1 MLEKDQLRKLVN
13 QIISKKTPEE
23 IAEESAQIRKNLDR
37 LYKSIKKSIL
47 PFKYS
52 PHFMAYYPLN
62 DEVDIKDSLEKWSA
76 TGLSL
81 PRMVDNEIVPFFV
94 RDLEKDLC
102 VSKNWGLKQGGIKEP
117 SDACQSIESFEL
129 KLIRAVIIPGRA
141 FDKRGNRVGRGK
153 GHYDKFLL
161 NIPRAT
167 KIGVCFHNQL
177 FGSVP
182 REDHDIQLDHVVTNK
197 GIYNCAEWRNKEEL
211 L

>member
-13 QIISKKTPEE
+13 QILSKKTSEE
-23 IAEESAQIRKNLDR
+23 KAEDSTQIRKNLDIS
-37 LYKSIKKSIL
+37 YKNIEKSIL

-52 PHFMAYYPLN
+52 PHIMAYYPLN

-81 PRMVDNEIVPFFV
+81 PRMVDNKIVPFFV
-94 RDLEKDLC
+94 SNLEKDLC
-102 VSKNWGLKQGGIKEP
+102 VSKSWGLKQGGIKEP

-141 FDKRGNRVGRGK
+141 FDRKGNRVGRGR

-161 NIPRAT
+161 DMPRAI

-182 REDHDIQLDHVVTNK
+182 QEKHDIQLDYVITNK
-197 GIYNCAEWRNKEEL
+197 GIYNCAEWRNKE
-211 L
+211 